1 MTPEKYGS
9 VPENDYSLEREKY
22 LADLEKLAIEF
33 SKKPHNWQGYGEH
46 DTTIFLS
53 AIKEAKNKNITIQE
67 LKTLL
72 MPYVQG
78 ALINIAKDENFNL
91 AQPQDIFSIFDELE
105 IDKNIINSDS
115 FIGLENQEAERN
127 LLRIGI
133 DKIATSYIKD
143 NLFHSQ
149 HISGYDPETQAPE
162 KAKEILEQNFAVFK
176 NWLDKFGAGLIKEPI
191 QFQRNYGELDKND
204 NPREPRYKVY
214 EPKFAQ
220 IIQDQMTADLEF
232 VVDNDNPTPYLY
244 NDKSERK
251 TQNALQYVLGPR
263 LEMARSLGMELSD
276 VKMEK
281 DPPVI
286 DNANL
291 LYVFEGVR
299 KGEST
304 ALNHNKEKLIKY
316 IRHFITLSLFV
327 EKYDI
332 DESFLKF
339 RIFTDSQPYT
349 ANLDTLFRA
358 ASLFDDVLKEL
369 HRATKDFG
377 VIDDEK
383 FRKKSRKAVEDFLH
397 NQQYHITLPE
407 ISYDLIP
414 KNLFTPKAL
423 FDCTKDILQSA
434 IKDDSELS
442 VISDFLQRYDIPKNW
457 LKEIVLNY
465 INEQDL
471 LTNGRFEKFDKLTQ
485 EFEFVES
492 KKKEIAF
499 SAIIGNMSG
508 YNFGS
513 FDYNAIKETIKHF
526 NLPQLLTEYP
536 LPHPLNQV
544 CQRLGLSTIEEFCD
558 LKLENAYFDE
568 YVVYA
573 TGSGV
578 KLESISLQES
588 DFKILDK
595 LPFSWVQADVI
606 KTNSINL
613 EDIKTEKDYEKVFE
627 LLKRLD
633 FWGDEEIIEKQFKN
647 GAEIFGYKNM
657 FEYLH
662 RERLSPHDGLH
673 AFESIIN
680 LYKTSG
686 LKPNQFYGNILKQVS
701 MDDRE
706 YEAGTAH
713 HHFNELAQTLST
725 DFASVLQAAREYRDI
740 TLLNELAETFSV
752 PKKIFES
759 WGNLKRYADLT
770 HILEQKE
777 MMENLKELKNTGK
790 EALYSYVEK
799 LAFHPSSKVDM
810 QAVMRFWQEPEKFLD
825 AEATHTPEEVHN
837 RKKPSNYIEIPYLD
851 LTAEELRDALVEGD
865 MDNLQVFTPMEIRY
879 KVGVKGKENIFI
891 AKINRKSD
899 PDGVLA
905 GNDTACCMPFGEG
918 KNNVYTFNPNDVLL
932 TLQIQRPEGTART
945 IAQSVLTKDK
955 DIKILIPK
963 IIEQLNQIGEH
974 LTKILPE
981 DILKKS
987 PSYLA
992 CDNVEVAANYQQ
1004 NEYPRL
1010 IEMIYRDFFKEYME
1024 RFGRMQGL
1032 NTGKIP
1038 IGQGYSDTLTHLPEE
1053 LNTFAPLAPVGYSDK
1068 LGEKVFM
1075 LDLTMKIPVTEKTI
1089 FVSPIVK
1096 QDEQRPFPYRQGLS
1110 ALTFEDTLPVA
1121 YLEGKAYADNESL
1134 MVYLHNLENGLIAK
1148 DINNAAK
1155 HRPNMSLKYLD
1166 ADGKM
1171 RGYILAYEGELSQK
1185 ESYNEEED
1193 EPVVKEAKEKIIYI
1207 SDLASDRENKTAGGR
1222 LIQGFAQLYKTH
1234 YLEKKN
1240 LVPIYAQAR
1249 ETTSYR
1255 IIQRQLEKIGR
1266 DLGIKIKLEE
1276 LPTYEKGQ
1284 DTMHPVMIRPVA
1296 G

>member
-1 MTPEKYGS
+1 MTPENYGPA
-9 VPENDYSLEREKY
+9 PENDYSLEREKY
-22 LADLEKLAIEF
+22 LADLEKLAVQF
-33 SKKPHNWQGYGEH
+33 SKKPHNWQGYGEY
-46 DTTIFLS
+46 DTTILLS
-53 AIKEAKNKNITIQE
+53 AIWEAKNKNITTQE
-67 LKTLL
+67 LKTVLT
-72 MPYVQG
+72 PYVRG
-78 ALINIAKDENFNL
+78 ALMSVAKDTNFNL
-91 AQPQDIFSIFDELE
+91 IQHQDFFSIFNELE
-105 IDKNIINSDS
+105 LDREIMYGDPAASA
-115 FIGLENQEAERN
+115 ENQQTERD
-127 LLRIGI
+127 LLRVGA
-133 DKIATSYIKD
+133 DKIAVSYLEH
-143 NLFHSQ
+143 NLFHKFN
-149 HISGYDPETQAPE
+149 IPGYDPKTQEPE
-162 KAKEILEQNFAVFK
+162 KAKEALDYNFK
-176 NWLDKFGAGLIKEPI
+176 TLHNWLNNLGAGIIEEPI
-191 QFQRNYGELDKND
+191 QFQRNYGQLDKKGR
-204 NPREPRYKVY
+204 PYEPRYETY
-214 EPKFAQ
+214 EPKAAEIIKNQ
-220 IIQDQMTADLEF
+220 IAYDLECI
-232 VVDNDNPTPYLY
+232 VDSEDGSTSYLY
-244 NDKSERK
+244 ADKSDQK
-251 TQNALQYVLGPR
+251 TQHALKYVVAPR
-263 LEMARSLGMELSD
+263 LEMARSLSIDLTGVRRTKDEYSVKKLSLERFFQLDNYTNEFSELSQELRRYIP
-276 VKMEK
+276 MALFIEK
-281 DPPVI
+281 YHLNDSFLLARIQDRGLSFSRSTDLNFFGDLAIQVPVSSNMRDLSLI
-286 DNANL
+286 ILEQIN
-291 LYVFEGVR
+291 R
-299 KGEST
+299 T
-304 ALNHNKEKLIKY
+304 AKDFNMLGDHDLKEKLKKNVAKFLWN
-316 IRHFITLSLFV
+316 RQITSLNDLS
-327 EKYDI
+327 YDI
-332 DESFLKF
+332 
-339 RIFTDSQPYT
+339 
-349 ANLDTLFRA
+349 
-358 ASLFDDVLKEL
+358 
-369 HRATKDFG
+369 
-377 VIDDEK
+377 
-383 FRKKSRKAVEDFLH
+383 
-397 NQQYHITLPE
+397 
-407 ISYDLIP
+407 IP
-414 KNLFTPKAL
+414 KGLFTPEEMYNL
-423 FDCTKDILQSA
+423 TEYLIQSA
-434 IKDDSELS
+434 LEDDSDVSPLG
-442 VISDFLQRYDIPKNW
+442 IAQFLQRYDIPKNNV
-457 LKEIVLNY
+457 KKIVLDY
-465 INEQDL
+465 IISKMFLE
-471 LTNGRFEKFDKLTQ
+471 NGLFS
-485 EFEFVES
+485 EFNEFVQMFNFTEAE
-492 KKKEIAF
+492 KKEA
-499 SAIIGNMSG
+499 ALKAVVEQMKY
-508 YNFGS
+508 YNF
-513 FDYNAIKETIKHF
+513 DYSDKTAIERIIQKF
-526 NLPQLLTEYP
+526 NLSHLLAEYP
-536 LPHPLNQV
+536 LPHPLGEIRQK
-544 CQRLGLSTIEEFCD
+544 LKLDTIEQFCE
-558 LKLENAYFDE
+558 LKLNNEYFDG
-568 YVVYA
+568 YVGYTVEQ
-573 TGSGV
+573 GV
-578 KLESISLQES
+578 SVLKED
-588 DFKILDK
+588 DFKILNT
-595 LPFSWVQADVI
+595 LPFSWVMGDLI
-606 KTNSINL
+606 KSSGIDL
-613 EDIKTEKDYEKVFE
+613 EDIKNEKDYQKVYE
-627 LLKRLD
+627 ALSDNTDLYQ
-633 FWGDEEIIEKQFKN
+633 DEENIKN
-647 GAEIFGYKNM
+647 PFEAGASIFGYKYM
-657 FEYLH
+657 FEYLN
-662 RERLSPHDGLH
+662 RKRLSLHSGLH

-680 LYKTSG
+680 LYKASG
-686 LKPNQFYGNILKQVS
+686 LKPNQFYGNILKQVN

-713 HHFNELAQTLST
+713 HHFNELSQTLNT
-725 DFASVLQAAREYRDI
+725 DFASILRTAQEYSDI
-740 TLLNELAETFSV
+740 TLLKQLIEVFDS

-759 WGNLKRYADLT
+759 WNNLKRYADLT
-770 HILEQKE
+770 QILEQKE
-777 MMENLKELKNTGK
+777 MIEKLKELKATGK

-810 QAVMRFWQEPEKFLD
+810 QAVMRFWQEPESFLD
-825 AEATHTPEEVHN
+825 ADATHTPAEVHN
-837 RKKPSNYIEIPYLD
+837 RKKPSNYIEVPYLD

-879 KVGVKGKENIFI
+879 KVEVKGKENTVI

-918 KNNVYTFNPNDVLL
+918 KNNVYTFNPNDALF

-1171 RGYILAYEGELSQK
+1171 RGYILAYEGELSR
-1185 ESYNEEED
+1185 EE
-1193 EPVVKEAKEKIIYI
+1193 KREKIIYI
-1207 SDLASDRENKTAGGR
+1207 SDLASDKESKTAGGH
-1222 LIQGFAQLYKTH
+1222 LIQEFARLYKKN
-1234 YLEKKN
+1234 YLEKGN